1 MNFYIYDC
9 NNELV
14 GNPKGYRTIRGAQQQ
29 AYARNSKTA
38 KLLHSRWWA
47 KRDANP
53 DHGFVTTFVRITQ
66 FKD

>member
-14 GNPKGYRTIRGAQQQ
+14 GNLNGYRTIRGAQQQ
-29 AYARNSKTA
+29 AYARRSKVA
-38 KLLHSRWWA
+38 HLLSSRWWA
-47 KRDANP
+47 KRKSTP
-53 DHGFVTTFVRITQ
+53 KETELLTFVRITQ